1 MMWSLLSLCVLVG
14 QTAVAQEAMPGLN
27 EVTEGMQKRYESVD
41 NVVVNFTQQ
50 LKLGFSKI
58 EQRFSGTLTMRK
70 PNRYRVE
77 AEHQTLVTDGF
88 TVWAYSPSNKQ
99 VLIDRYKENQN
110 SISPDRFLLNIPSDY
125 YASVLGLAQGKE
137 KKLIILKLVPKDDRS
152 FIKSVKMWV
161 EEDSWVVGKI
171 QIIDVNDTENLYTI
185 NDLKFNSNLNNAL
198 FTFIPPP
205 GTEVVDLR

>member
-41 NVVVNFTQQ
+41 NVVVDFTQQ

-99 VLIDRYKENQN
+99 VVIDRYKENQN

-125 YASVLGLAQGKE
+125 YASVLGFEQGKE

-185 NDLKFNSNLNNAL
+185 NDLKFNSNLNNTL